1 MRPFRNAL
9 VTQQLPRLVYQIS
22 VPGGAQSCA
31 TGQTCGGDA
40 GKEFRAPD
48 AIGPVG
54 GANRGDVEFGDRMC
68 VPEINSCF
76 FLADDVRKDH
86 RLCYRIKERSCPAR

>member
-9 VTQQLPRLVYQIS
+9 ITQQFPRFIYQIS
-22 VPGGAQSCA
+22 VPGGAQSCTA
-31 TGQTCGGDA
+31 GQTCGGDA

-48 AIGPVG
+48 TIWTVG
-54 GANRGDVEFGDRMC
+54 GTDRGDVEFWDRIC

-76 FLADDVRKDH
+76 
-86 RLCYRIKERSCPAR
+86 C

>member
-9 VTQQLPRLVYQIS
+9 LAQQLPRLVYQIS

-40 GKEFRAPD
+40 GKEFRAPNT
-48 AIGPVG
+48 IGTIG
-54 GANRGDVEFGDRMC
+54 CANRGDVEFWDGMC
-68 VPEINSCF
+68 VPEINSC
-76 FLADDVRKDH
+76 V
-86 RLCYRIKERSCPAR
+86 C

>member
-9 VTQQLPRLVYQIS
+9 VTQQLPGLEYQIS

-31 TGQTCGGDA
+31 ARQTCGGDA

-48 AIGPVG
+48 TIGTVG
-54 GANRGDVEFGDRMC
+54 GAD
-68 VPEINSCF
+68 
-76 FLADDVRKDH
+76 
-86 RLCYRIKERSCPAR
+86 

>member
-22 VPGGAQSCA
+22 VPGGAQRRA
-31 TGQTCGGDA
+31 AGQTGGGDA

-48 AIGPVG
+48 TIGTVRDT
-54 GANRGDVEFGDRMC
+54 NRGDVEFRDRMC
-68 VPEINSCF
+68 VPEINS
-76 FLADDVRKDH
+76 
-86 RLCYRIKERSCPAR
+86 